1 MGARRIGADGGPTG
15 VNRIKSQGEFM
26 PLIDADGCHI
36 HVEVEGPEHAPVLM
50 LSNSLGT
57 THHMWDP
64 QVAPFTKHF
73 RLVRFDRRGH
83 GKSAVPQGPYSME
96 RLGRDVLALM
106 DGLGIRKANWC
117 GLSMGGMEGM
127 WLGAHAPE
135 RFDRIVLANTS
146 CHYPNPEFWN
156 ERIKLIRASG
166 GLGPVADRL
175 IGAWFTRE
183 FRERAP
189 ATVESMR
196 AGLAATPMEGYIA
209 CGEAVRDMD
218 HRDILLQIKA
228 PTLVIIG
235 RHDPATTPEA
245 GRFIHSRIPGAALA
259 TIDAA
264 HISNIEQP
272 AQFTD
277 AVLGFLLR
285 QS

>member
-1 MGARRIGADGGPTG
+1 
-15 VNRIKSQGEFM
+15 M
-26 PLIDADGCHI
+26 PLIDANGCHI
-36 HVEVEGPEHAPVLM
+36 HVEVEGPEHAPVLI

-64 QVAPFTKHF
+64 QVAPFTRHF

-96 RLGRDVLALM
+96 RLGRDVLAIM

-117 GLSMGGMEGM
+117 GLLMGGMEGM
-127 WLGAHAPE
+127 WLGAHASE

-156 ERIKLIRASG
+156 ERIKMIRTSG
-166 GLGPVADRL
+166 GLAPVADRL
-175 IGAWFTRE
+175 MGAWFTRE

-189 ATVESMR
+189 AIVERMR

-228 PTLVIIG
+228 PTLVVIG

-245 GRFIHSRIPGAALA
+245 GRFIHSRIPRAALA

-264 HISNIEQP
+264 HISNVEQP
-272 AQFTD
+272 TQFTD